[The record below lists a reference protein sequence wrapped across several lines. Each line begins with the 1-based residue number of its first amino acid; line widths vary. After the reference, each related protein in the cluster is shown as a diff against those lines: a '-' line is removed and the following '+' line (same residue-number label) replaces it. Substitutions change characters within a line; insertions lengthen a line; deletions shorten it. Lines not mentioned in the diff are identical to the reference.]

1 MGSLILKLAYI
12 LIGLSIAEDFLHFGG
27 FRFNAEQYG
36 TEISAQSSGLFFPGA
51 NGVALWPIIRRP
63 IRPVDMYEAIRKAKN
78 KVKNSDSK
86 EGEAKNEDN
95 RSKGDAG
102 M

>member
-1 MGSLILKLAYI
+1 MASLIIKLVYI

-36 TEISAQSSGLFFPGA
+36 TEISAQSSGLFLPGA
-51 NGVALWPIIRRP
+51 NGAPVAPLVRIVVI
-63 IRPVDMYEAIRKAKN
+63 
-78 KVKNSDSK
+78 KVVK
-86 EGEAKNEDN
+86 EVIKEVIKQIKEDN
-95 RSKGDAG
+95 EDAG